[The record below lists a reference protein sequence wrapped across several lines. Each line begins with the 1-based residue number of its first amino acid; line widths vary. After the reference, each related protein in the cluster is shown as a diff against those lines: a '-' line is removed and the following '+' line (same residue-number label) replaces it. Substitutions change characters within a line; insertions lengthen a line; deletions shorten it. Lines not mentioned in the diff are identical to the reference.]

1 MIKKKIASAILKR
14 REQNKKFH
22 IYSTKFYDDLFLLNS
37 SLFKDNQHDNTEYI
51 NICTDNSQVRSL
63 VDNDLIFDMIENAL
77 HYMAMYGRGYLYIG
91 PKYEQFKNQLN
102 GAKELD
108 EISFSSLNGIL
119 IRNHFFNQ
127 DSLNEVGELDISEG
141 YLVVFDLKELG
152 YKRNYFSHIINQLV
166 KHDITLIVSNSLSKE
181 LSYDYI
187 YHRAKVRELFLKQS
201 KKTGWIFKPDD
212 LSDSQILFNIIRMRK
227 LKKKCLN
234 YAIDKVNKTLV
245 DNLSRE
251 DLFQLKANY
260 KDIDYDDIWG
270 RYQKGE
276 IVESELSDILYK

>member
-1 MIKKKIASAILKR
+1 MIEKTIASAILKR
-14 REQNKKFH
+14 REQNKKSNT
-22 IYSTKFYDDLFLLNS
+22 YSSEFYDDLFLRNS
-37 SLFKDNQHDNTEYI
+37 SLFKNNQYGSTEYFK
-51 NICTDNSQVRSL
+51 ICTESSQVRSL
-63 VDNDLIFDMIENAL
+63 LDNDLIFNMIENAL

-152 YKRNYFSHIINQLV
+152 YKRNYFSHIVNQLV
-166 KHDITLIVSNSLSKE
+166 KHDITLIASNSLSKE

-227 LKKKCLN
+227 LKKRCLD

>member
-1 MIKKKIASAILKR
+1 MIEKKIANAILKK
-14 REQNKKFH
+14 REQNKKFN

-37 SLFKDNQHDNTEYI
+37 SLFKDNQYDNTEYFK
-51 NICTDNSQVRSL
+51 ICTESSQVRSL
-63 VDNDLIFDMIENAL
+63 IDNDLIFDMIENAL

-91 PKYEQFKNQLN
+91 LKYEQFKNQLN

-141 YLVVFDLKELG
+141 YLVIFDLKELG

-227 LKKKCLN
+227 LKKKCLD

-245 DNLSRE
+245 DSLSHE

-260 KDIDYDDIWG
+260 KDIDYDEIWA

-276 IVESELSDILYK
+276 IVESELSNILFK